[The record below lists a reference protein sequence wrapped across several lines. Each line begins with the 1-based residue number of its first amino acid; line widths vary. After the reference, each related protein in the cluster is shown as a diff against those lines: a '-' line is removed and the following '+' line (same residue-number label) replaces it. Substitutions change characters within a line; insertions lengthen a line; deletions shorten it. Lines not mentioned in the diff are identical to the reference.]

1 MGKVWAIALN
11 TFKEAVRNRI
21 LYILLI
27 FAIVL
32 LLFSGAVRELTIS
45 SQEQVIRKLGLGCI
59 NVFGLLI
66 AVFVGI
72 GLVYNELDKKTIYT
86 IVSKPID
93 RWQFILGKYF
103 GLLLTIYVNILIMV
117 LFFYAALYFQEY
129 TSGERTAAFYASWG
143 PERSPGA
150 LGHFGYLAKSVLLSL
165 LGSVKTL
172 FGLPDTVTA
181 CLQTVVLMTCIE
193 LAIITAFAIL
203 YSSFSTPT
211 LSAILTVFT
220 FVIGRC
226 SEDIVRYSW
235 YVYRKDPELATFAV
249 WFKYRVAQFVAHVAP
264 NLKIYYSDTSARA
277 LDALENYY
285 SKTDYRVLSIPS
297 VEAGWNPVLYGLAYS
312 ALILSLAVVVFR
324 RRNFK

>member
-1 MGKVWAIALN
+1 MLKVWAIAFN

-21 LYILLI
+21 FYILLI

-45 SQEQVIRKLGLGCI
+45 AQEKVIPSLALGCI
-59 NVFGLLI
+59 NLFGLLI

-86 IVSKPID
+86 IISKPID

-103 GLLLTIYVNILIMV
+103 GLLLTIYVNILIMS
-117 LFFYAALYFQEY
+117 LFFYFSLYYQTY
-129 TSGERTAAFYASWG
+129 TSDETLDKLFGMSREMGGWQYLAFLGGAVGKSFL
-143 PERSPGA
+143 GA
-150 LGHFGYLAKSVLLSL
+150 L
-165 LGSVKTL
+165 KTL
-172 FGLPDTVTA
+172 AFMPDAVTA
-181 CLQTVVLMTCIE
+181 NLQIVILMTCLE

-203 YSSFSTPT
+203 YSSFTTPT

-226 SEDIVRYSW
+226 NEDIVRYSW
-235 YVYRKDPELATFAV
+235 YLERKGLPEWSAVMKNATAGNPDFVSQAMLL
-249 WFKYRVAQFVAHVAP
+249 FKYHAAQFVAHIAP
-264 NLKIYYSDTSARA
+264 NLKIFFSDTSYRA
-277 LDALENYY
+277 LSD
-285 SKTDYRVLSIPS
+285 P
-297 VEAGWNPVLYGLAYS
+297 PVVVDHYAIAYGIVYS
-312 ALILSLAVVVFR
+312 ALILSLAVVIFR

>member
-1 MGKVWAIALN
+1 MGKVFAIALN

-32 LLFSGAVRELTIS
+32 LLFSGVVRELTIS
-45 SQEQVIRKLGLGCI
+45 AQEQVIRSLGLGCI
-59 NVFGLLI
+59 NIFGLLI

-103 GLLLTIYVNILIMV
+103 GLLLTIYVNILIMAA
-117 LFFYAALYFQEY
+117 FFYAALYFQEY
-129 TSGERTAAFYASWG
+129 TGDAAMASFYASFEPNETVG
-143 PERSPGA
+143 FVARSGYLGKAVFLSIYGA
-150 LGHFGYLAKSVLLSL
+150 L
-165 LGSVKTL
+165 KTL
-172 FGLPDTVTA
+172 LFLPDAVTQY
-181 CLQTVVLMTCIE
+181 LHVVVLMTCVE

-226 SEDIVRYSW
+226 SEDIVRYAW
-235 YVYRKDPELATFAV
+235 YVERKGLTTMAAKM
-249 WFKYRVAQFVAHVAP
+249 KYHGAQFVAHIAP
-264 NLKIYYSDTSARA
+264 NLKMYYRDTSYQA
-277 LDALENYY
+277 LSDPPALLN
-285 SKTDYRVLSIPS
+285 
-297 VEAGWNPVLYGLAYS
+297 WNAVLYGIAYS
-312 ALILSLAVVVFR
+312 ALILSLAVVIFR

>member
-1 MGKVWAIALN
+1 MGKIWAIAFN

-27 FAIVL
+27 FAVVL

-45 SQEQVIRKLGLGCI
+45 AQEKVIRSLGLGCI
-59 NVFGLLI
+59 NIFGLLI

-86 IVSKPID
+86 IISKPID

-103 GLLLTIYVNILIMV
+103 GLLLTIYVNILIMTV
-117 LFFYAALYFQEY
+117 FFYFSLYYQSFTSEEALEKL
-129 TSGERTAAFYASWG
+129 YASLG
-143 PERSPGA
+143 PGESVGTPRHLA
-150 LGHFGYLAKSVLLSL
+150 YLAWSGLRSILNAL
-165 LGSVKTL
+165 KTL
-172 FGLPDTVTA
+172 CFFPDEVTA
-181 CLQTVVLMTCIE
+181 NLQAVILMTCLE

-220 FVIGRC
+220 FVIGR
-226 SEDIVRYSW
+226 SNEDIIRYSW
-235 YVYRKDPELATFAV
+235 FLERKGLTSAAAV
-249 WFKYRVAQFVAHVAP
+249 MKYRIAQFIAHITP
-264 NLKIYYSDTSARA
+264 NLKIYYSDTSYRA
-277 LDALENYY
+277 LSD
-285 SKTDYRVLSIPS
+285 P
-297 VEAGWNPVLYGLAYS
+297 PVVVDTYAILYGVAYS
-312 ALILSLAVVVFR
+312 ALILSLAVLVFR

>member
-1 MGKVWAIALN
+1 MYKVLAIAFN

-21 LYILLI
+21 FYILLI

-32 LLFSGAVRELTIS
+32 LLFSGTMRELTIS
-45 SQEQVIRKLGLGCI
+45 AQERVIPSLGLGCI

-86 IVSKPID
+86 IISKPID

-103 GLLLTIYVNILIMV
+103 GLLLTIYVNILIMS
-117 LFFYAALYFQEY
+117 LFFYFSLYYQLYTNDEVMAKMYEAGRAMSSGQYAAYM
-129 TSGERTAAFYASWG
+129 AWAFGASVW
-143 PERSPGA
+143 GA
-150 LGHFGYLAKSVLLSL
+150 L
-165 LGSVKTL
+165 KTL
-172 FGLPDTVTA
+172 CFFPDPVTA
-181 CLQTVVLMTCIE
+181 NLQIVILMTCLE
-193 LAIITAFAIL
+193 LAIITAFAVL

-226 SEDIVRYSW
+226 NEDIIRYTWYLERKGVPAVGEVVR
-235 YVYRKDPELATFAV
+235 ELTSGRGAQFMSHV
-249 WFKYRVAQFVAHVAP
+249 MLLLKYHGAQFVAHIAP
-264 NLKIYYSDTSARA
+264 NLKVFYSDASFRA
-277 LDALENYY
+277 ISDPPVPV
-285 SKTDYRVLSIPS
+285 DYLAI
-297 VEAGWNPVLYGLAYS
+297 GYGLIYS
-312 ALILSLAVVVFR
+312 ALILSLAVLVFR

>member
-1 MGKVWAIALN
+1 MSKVWAIAFN

-27 FAIVL
+27 FAVVL
-32 LLFSGAVRELTIS
+32 LLFSGVARELTIS
-45 SQEQVIRKLGLGCI
+45 AQEKIIRSLGLGCI

-86 IVSKPID
+86 IISKPID

-103 GLLLTIYVNILIMV
+103 GLLLTIYVNVLIMTI
-117 LFFYAALYFQEY
+117 FFYFSLYYQTFTSDEAL
-129 TSGERTAAFYASWG
+129 AKIYASYPRG
-143 PERSPGA
+143 QTPGT
-150 LGHFGYLAKSVLLSL
+150 LQHLGYLAAAMVRSA
-165 LGSVKTL
+165 GGTIKTL
-172 FGLPDTVTA
+172 CFFPDQVTA
-181 CLQTVVLMTCIE
+181 NLQIVILMTCLE

-220 FVIGRC
+220 FIIGRGN
-226 SEDIVRYSW
+226 EDIIRYTW
-235 YVYRKDPELATFAV
+235 YLERKGLTSTAALM
-249 WFKYRVAQFVAHVAP
+249 KYRGAQFAAHIAP
-264 NLKIYYSDTSARA
+264 NLKIFYSDTSYRA
-277 LDALENYY
+277 LSDPPVVVDYY
-285 SKTDYRVLSIPS
+285 AIAYAV
-297 VEAGWNPVLYGLAYS
+297 VYS
-312 ALILSLAVVVFR
+312 ALILSLAVLIFR

>member
-1 MGKVWAIALN
+1 MAKVWAIAFN

-27 FAIVL
+27 FAIVF

-45 SQEQVIRKLGLGCI
+45 AQEKVIRSLGLGCI
-59 NVFGLLI
+59 NIFGLLI

-86 IVSKPID
+86 IISKPID

-103 GLLLTIYVNILIMV
+103 GLLLTIYVNLLIMA
-117 LFFYAALYFQEY
+117 LFFYFSLHYQNYMSDTMLEK
-129 TSGERTAAFYASWG
+129 FYAKFPPGQPPGKLVQLGHLGWVLVLSAW
-143 PERSPGA
+143 GA
-150 LGHFGYLAKSVLLSL
+150 L
-165 LGSVKTL
+165 KTL
-172 FGLPDTVTA
+172 FFFPDSVTA
-181 CLQTVVLMTCIE
+181 DLQTVILMTCLE
-193 LAIITAFAIL
+193 MAIITAFAIL

-226 SEDIVRYSW
+226 NEDIIRYSW
-235 YVYRKDPELATFAV
+235 YLERKGLTTAAAV
-249 WFKYRVAQFVAHVAP
+249 LKYRGAQFVAHIAP
-264 NLKIYYSDTSARA
+264 NLKLFYTDTAYHALSD
-277 LDALENYY
+277 
-285 SKTDYRVLSIPS
+285 P
-297 VEAGWNPVLYGLAYS
+297 PVVVYPDVVAYGVIYS
-312 ALILSLAVVVFR
+312 AMIISLAVLVFR